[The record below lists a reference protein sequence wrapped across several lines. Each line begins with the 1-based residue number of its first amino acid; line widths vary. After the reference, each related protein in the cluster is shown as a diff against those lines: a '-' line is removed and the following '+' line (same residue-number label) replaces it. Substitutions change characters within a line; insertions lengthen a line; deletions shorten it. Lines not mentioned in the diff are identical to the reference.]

1 MDRARPTMKDV
12 AIAARVSL
20 KTVSRVVNG
29 EPSVTPD
36 TEQRVREA
44 IETLGFL
51 RNDSARMLRTGKGGT
66 VGFVVEDIGD
76 PFYSALSRGMEHVM
90 RARGSLLLSGSSEE
104 DAAIERKLALA
115 FCERR
120 VDGLIVVPTS
130 ADHSYLL
137 PEIRAGIPVVFAD
150 RPPGGIDADTVL
162 SDNVGGARKA
172 TAHLLAGGHRRIGY
186 LGDNPGIFTAQERHR
201 GYLEAMTD
209 AGEPVAQPWVAMG
222 STTMDRV
229 RADLE
234 RMLADPAPVTAL
246 ICGNNRISVLALH
259 ALAAMDAHLG
269 VIGFDD
275 FEFADLLRVTVVA
288 QDPGE
293 LGRQAAELLF
303 QRMDG
308 DSAPSRRIVIPTRL
322 LPRGSGERPPVA
334 P

>member
-1 MDRARPTMKDV
+1 MERSRPTMNDV

-29 EPSVTPD
+29 EPGVTPD
-36 TEQRVREA
+36 TEQRVRAA

-51 RNDSARMLRTGKGGT
+51 RNDSARMLRTGQAGT
-66 VGFVVEDIGD
+66 VGLIVEDIGD

-90 RARGSLLLSGSSEE
+90 RARGSLMLSGSSEA
-104 DAAIERKLALA
+104 DAAIERRLALT

-130 ADHSYLL
+130 ADHSYLAA
-137 PEIRAGIPVVFAD
+137 EMMAGIPVVFAD
-150 RPPGGIDADTVL
+150 RPPGRIDADTVL
-162 SDNVGGARKA
+162 SDNVGGSRKA
-172 TAHLLAGGHRRIGY
+172 TAHLLSGGHRRIGY
-186 LGDNPGIFTAQERHR
+186 LGDNPDIFTAQERHR
-201 GYLEAMTD
+201 GYLEAMSS
-209 AGEPVAQPWVAMG
+209 AGEPVAESWVAMG
-222 STTMDRV
+222 PMTIGKV
-229 RADLE
+229 RAYLE
-234 RMLADPAPVTAL
+234 RTLADPMPVTAL

-259 ALAAMDAHLG
+259 ALASLDAAMA

-275 FEFADLLRVTVVA
+275 FELADLLRVTVVA

-303 QRMDG
+303 QRMGG

-322 LPRGSGERPPVA
+322 LQRGSGELPPVA